1 MFLAKEKD
9 GELPDN
15 VELLPLRVDL
25 AGTNIAGT
33 AEEITSDIIL
43 PESRIPSTP
52 EVGTK
57 SNSGD
62 MPTEWNID
70 EQDDLFEGV
79 FCGEWQTDKSNP
91 NKKTLTLGDEVKSFS
106 LLKYYAQKPQA
117 WQLFVNEYINQ
128 LTIDFATD
136 SFVKLTW
143 NVMGANNPKK
153 VFEDPLASKNPVYKP
168 SLRTKSYL
176 TKTGF
181 LKIGDSIETLVPLRQ
196 CPSMNITI
204 NNNLERTPA
213 LFEDDSIENSLG
225 NFDVSG
231 TLDVYN
237 VDDIGHG
244 LYNDAVDGKDKVVQI
259 QLSREVNGVT
269 TSYTLT
275 LNVHLSAPSESRNG
289 NKLQF
294 SVGFTLNDDED
305 LSLVKEVSGLE
316 ASAEKPVIS
325 ESLADVSCNVGDD
338 ISLDATATV
347 GDSGKLSYSWTK
359 DGEEVGKS
367 AVYKPSTA
375 DAGISEYKVVVTNTL
390 GKSTAKSEKTVNV
403 VVSEA

>member
-1 MFLAKEKD
+1 MFLAKEED
-9 GELPDN
+9 GELPEN

-153 VFEDPLASKNPVYKP
+153 VFEDPLASKKAVYKP

-181 LKIGDSIETLVPLRQ
+181 LKIGDSIETLAPLRQ

-237 VDDIGHG
+237 VDDIGHE
-244 LYNDAVDGKDKVVQI
+244 LYNDAVDGKDKVIQI
-259 QLSREVNGVT
+259 QLSRAVNGVT

-275 LNVHLSAPSESRNG
+275 LNVHLSAPTESRNG

-305 LSLVKEVSGLE
+305 LSLVKEVQGLD

-325 ESLADVSCNVGDD
+325 ASLADVSCNVGDD

-359 DGEEVGKS
+359 DGEEVGNS
-367 AVYKPSTA
+367 AIYKPSTA
-375 DAGISEYKVVVTNTL
+375 AAGTSEYKVVVTNTL
-390 GKSTAKSEKTVNV
+390 GKSTAKSEKTVQV

>member
-1 MFLAKEKD
+1 ML
-9 GELPDN
+9 N
-15 VELLPLRVDL
+15 
-25 AGTNIAGT
+25 T
-33 AEEITSDIIL
+33 DI
-43 PESRIPSTP
+43 
-52 EVGTK
+52 
-57 SNSGD
+57 
-62 MPTEWNID
+62 
-70 EQDDLFEGV
+70 
-79 FCGEWQTDKSNP
+79 
-91 NKKTLTLGDEVKSFS
+91 S
-106 LLKYYAQKPQA
+106 LKI
-117 WQLFVNEYINQ
+117 YINS
-128 LTIDFATD
+128 LIDI
-136 SFVKLTW
+136 
-143 NVMGANNPKK
+143 MGANNPKK
-153 VFEDPLASKNPVYKP
+153 VFEDPLASKKAVYKP

-181 LKIGDSIETLVPLRQ
+181 LKIGDSIETLAPLRQ

-237 VDDIGHG
+237 VDDIGHE
-244 LYNDAVDGKDKVVQI
+244 LYNDAVDGKDKVIQI
-259 QLSREVNGVT
+259 QLSRAVNGVT

-275 LNVHLSAPSESRNG
+275 LNVHLSAPTESRNG

-305 LSLVKEVSGLE
+305 LSLVKEVQGLD

-325 ESLADVSCNVGDD
+325 ASLADVSCNVGDD

-359 DGEEVGKS
+359 DGEEVGNS
-367 AVYKPSTA
+367 AIYKPSTA
-375 DAGISEYKVVVTNTL
+375 AAGTSEYKVVVTNTL
-390 GKSTAKSEKTVNV
+390 GKSTAKSEKTVQV